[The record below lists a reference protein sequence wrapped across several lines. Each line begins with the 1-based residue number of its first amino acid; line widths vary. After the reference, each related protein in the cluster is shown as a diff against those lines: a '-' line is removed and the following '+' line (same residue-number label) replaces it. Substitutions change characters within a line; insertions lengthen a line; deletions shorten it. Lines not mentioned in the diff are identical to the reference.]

1 MATVTIQNIPDQ
13 LVAKLRARADS
24 EHRTLEEE
32 MVQLMNRAIADA
44 PSKADKQEERLKLNA
59 ERQADAWSRLAGRW
73 ISNLSVEEEIEQ
85 IFSART
91 QGREIRL

>member
-1 MATVTIQNIPDQ
+1 MATVTIQDIPDQ

-32 MVQLMNRAIADA
+32 MVQLMNRAVADF
-44 PSKADKQEERLKLNA
+44 PSKALKQEDRRKRNA

-73 ISNLSVEEEIEQ
+73 ISNLSVQEEIES
-85 IFSART
+85 ILSART
-91 QGREIRL
+91 QGREIIL